1 MKKKMIRDILK
12 NKSQFITI
20 FLMVAIGVMV
30 YSGIEAYMD
39 GMRDTANKFYE
50 DYNLQDIN
58 VLGKGFTEK
67 DLDNI
72 KNIQNVQDAE
82 RKLELVMTDNNDE
95 NKSYLVSI
103 IESNNISKFY
113 VKEGTEFD
121 KNKKGI
127 WLDYFFA
134 KENEI
139 KIGDKISFKYD
150 GYVFNEEVLGIIYVP
165 DHIYDVKDASQLMP
179 NHKTYGII
187 YMSVNELEGFIKD
200 QVKSNLED
208 EMGIT
213 INDKVFN
220 KLMPNFNYL
229 EYVPFNYVIVD
240 VNDKD
245 NRGTV
250 KDTIEKN
257 IDNAIATIDIEN
269 TASYSMYQ
277 GEIDEG
283 AAYVGIFSGL
293 FLFIALLSVITTM
306 TRVVKNQKLQ
316 IGVLKALGFSN
327 LKIIMHYVGYGF
339 WTSLLGTI
347 FGLLLGRYFLGS
359 VFLGIEMSFFEV
371 PNSVIY
377 LNKMTYVVSALIII
391 VVSIITFLTCYKE
404 LMKRPAEALRMEI
417 PKVKNGSLNLTTK
430 GIFKNLSFASK
441 WNIRDILRNKFRTVT
456 GIIGIV
462 GCSTLIICALGMLN
476 SMNYFIKMQFDEL
489 YNFDYKLT
497 LKEDISNEAVN
508 KLIKDYGDNSSE
520 TLMIEI
526 KNGDNK
532 DANTLFIDNA
542 NNYIRFIDDKYNFI
556 KLDNDDGVY
565 VTYKFKDKYGLNIG
579 DKVTWH
585 IYGDK
590 NYYESKIVGFYR
602 DPQVQGMSA
611 SKKYLESLGI
621 DYKPD
626 SIYTNDDLSN
636 VKTIS
641 NVDVIQNIDELKDS
655 IGNMLSMM
663 KQMIVIII
671 VFAVILGVIIIY
683 NMSILSFSEKE
694 YQFATLKVLG
704 FNDKKIKKI
713 FCKQNSII
721 CIISIIIG
729 LPTGYNLTSYLF
741 KACLDDN
748 YDFGVHI
755 EWWTYVLAIIGT
767 YLVSYLVSKFLARRV
782 NSIDMVSSLKSNE

>member
-1 MKKKMIRDILK
+1 MKKKMFRDIFK

-67 DLDNI
+67 DLINI
-72 KNIQNVQDAE
+72 KNIENVQDAE
-82 RKLELVMTDNNDE
+82 RKLELIMTDNEDE
-95 NKSYLVSI
+95 NKSYLVSV

-113 VKEGTEFD
+113 VKDGIEFD
-121 KNKKGI
+121 KNKRGI
-127 WLDYFFA
+127 WIDYFFA
-134 KENEI
+134 KENNI
-139 KIGDKISFKYD
+139 KIGDKISFKYNE
-150 GYVFNEEVLGIIYVP
+150 YVFNEEVLGIIYIP

-187 YMSVNELEGFIKD
+187 YISINELEEFITKE
-200 QVKSNLED
+200 VKSNLEK
-208 EMGIT
+208 EIGVT
-213 INDKVFN
+213 INDKMFN

-229 EYVPFNYVIVD
+229 EYVPFNYVMVDINNIDNNGIV
-240 VNDKD
+240 KEE
-245 NRGTV
+245 
-250 KDTIEKN
+250 IEKN
-257 IDNAIATIDIEN
+257 IDKAIATIDIEN
-269 TASYSMYQ
+269 TTSYSMYQ

-327 LKIIMHYVGYGF
+327 LKITMHYVGYGL
-339 WTSLLGTI
+339 WTSLYGTI

-359 VFLGIEMSFFEV
+359 VFLNIEMSFFEV

-377 LNKMTYVVSALIII
+377 LNKMTYIVSALIIVVISI
-391 VVSIITFLTCYKE
+391 VTFLTCFKE
-404 LMKRPAEALRMEI
+404 LRKRPADALRVEI

-430 GIFKNLSFASK
+430 GVFKKLSFASK

-456 GIIGIV
+456 GIIGII

-476 SMNYFIKMQFDEL
+476 SMDYFIKLQFDDL
-489 YNFDYKLT
+489 YNFNYKLT
-497 LKEDISNEAVN
+497 LKEDISSEDIN
-508 KLIKDYGDNSSE
+508 KIIKDYGDNSSE

-526 KNGDNK
+526 KDGDNK

-542 NNYIRFIDDKYNFI
+542 NEYVRFIDDKYNFI
-556 KLDNDDGVY
+556 KLDKDDGVY
-565 VTYKFKDKYGLNIG
+565 VTYKFRDKYNLNIG

-590 NYYESKIVGFYR
+590 KYYESKVVGFYR

-611 SKKYLESLGI
+611 SKKYLESIGI
-621 DYKPD
+621 SYKPD
-626 SIYTNDDLSN
+626 SIYTNKDLSN
-636 VKTIS
+636 IKTIS
-641 NVDVIQNIDELKDS
+641 NVDVIQNIDELKEA
-655 IGNMLSMM
+655 IGSMLSMM

-671 VFAVILGVIIIY
+671 LFAIVLGIIIIY

-704 FNDKKIKKI
+704 FSDKKIKKI

-741 KACLDDN
+741 KACLDEN

-755 EWWTYVLAIIGT
+755 EWWTYIASIIGT
-767 YLVSYLVSKFLARRV
+767 YLVSYLISKFLARKIS
-782 NSIDMVSSLKSNE
+782 SIDMVSSLTANE

>member
-72 KNIQNVQDAE
+72 KSIQNVKDAE
-82 RKLELVMTDNNDE
+82 RKLEFVMTDNADE
-95 NKSYLVSI
+95 NKSYLVSV

-121 KNKKGI
+121 KDKKGI

-213 INDKVFN
+213 INDKMFN

-229 EYVPFNYVIVD
+229 EYVPFNYVMVD

-245 NRGTV
+245 NRGIV

-257 IDNAIATIDIEN
+257 IDNAIATVDIEN

-430 GIFKNLSFASK
+430 GIFKNLSFTSK

-476 SMNYFIKMQFDEL
+476 SMNYFIKLQFDEL

-497 LKEDISNEAVN
+497 LKEDISSDAVN
-508 KLIKDYGDNSSE
+508 KIIKDYGDNSSE
-520 TLMIEI
+520 TLMIEV
-526 KNGDNK
+526 KNDDNK

-542 NNYIRFIDDKYNFI
+542 NNYVRFIDDKYNFI

-579 DKVTWH
+579 DKVSWH

-611 SKKYLESLGI
+611 SKGYLERIGI

-641 NVDVIQNIDELKDS
+641 NVDVIQNIDELKEA

-663 KQMIVIII
+663 KKMIVIII

-704 FNDKKIKKI
+704 FSDKKIKKI

-729 LPTGYNLTSYLF
+729 LPAGYNLTSYLF
-741 KACLDDN
+741 KACLDEN

-755 EWWTYVLAIIGT
+755 EWWTYVVAIIGT
-767 YLVSYLVSKFLARRV
+767 YLVSYLVSKFLAKRV

>member
-58 VLGKGFTEK
+58 VLGKGFTEE

-72 KNIQNVQDAE
+72 KITQNVNDAE
-82 RKLELVMTDNNDE
+82 RKLELVMTDNDDE
-95 NKSYLVSI
+95 NKSYLISV

-113 VKEGTEFD
+113 VKEGNEFD

-139 KIGDKISFKYD
+139 KIGDKVSFKYD

-213 INDKVFN
+213 INDKAFN
-220 KLMPNFNYL
+220 RLMPNFNYL

-245 NRGTV
+245 NRGMV

-257 IDNAIATIDIEN
+257 IDNAIATVDIEN

-339 WTSLLGTI
+339 WTSLFGTI
-347 FGLLLGRYFLGS
+347 FGLILGRYFLGS
-359 VFLGIEMSFFEV
+359 IFLGIEMSFFEV

-377 LNKMTYVVSALIII
+377 LNKMTYVVAALIII

-404 LMKRPAEALRMEI
+404 LMKRSAEALRMEI

-462 GCSTLIICALGMLN
+462 ECSTLIICALGMLN
-476 SMNYFIKMQFDEL
+476 SMNYFIKLQFDEL
-489 YNFDYKLT
+489 YNFNYKLT
-497 LKEDISNEAVN
+497 LKENISNDAVN
-508 KLIKDYGDNSSE
+508 KLIKNYGDNSSE

-556 KLDNDDGVY
+556 KLNNDDGVY

-579 DKVTWH
+579 DKVSWH

-611 SKKYLESLGI
+611 SKKYLI
-621 DYKPD
+621 
-626 SIYTNDDLSN
+626 N
-636 VKTIS
+636 TI
-641 NVDVIQNIDELKDS
+641 
-655 IGNMLSMM
+655 
-663 KQMIVIII
+663 
-671 VFAVILGVIIIY
+671 
-683 NMSILSFSEKE
+683 
-694 YQFATLKVLG
+694 
-704 FNDKKIKKI
+704 
-713 FCKQNSII
+713 
-721 CIISIIIG
+721 
-729 LPTGYNLTSYLF
+729 
-741 KACLDDN
+741 
-748 YDFGVHI
+748 
-755 EWWTYVLAIIGT
+755 
-767 YLVSYLVSKFLARRV
+767 
-782 NSIDMVSSLKSNE
+782 

>member
-20 FLMVAIGVMV
+20 LLMVAIGIMV

-72 KNIQNVQDAE
+72 KSTRNVKNAE
-82 RKLELVMTDNNDE
+82 RKLELVMTDNDDE
-95 NKSYLVSI
+95 NKSYLVSV

-113 VKEGTEFD
+113 VKEGNEFD
-121 KNKKGI
+121 KDKRGI

-139 KIGDKISFKYD
+139 KIGDKVSFKYD

-187 YMSVNELEGFIKD
+187 YMSVNELEGFIKK

-213 INDKVFN
+213 INDKIFN

-229 EYVPFNYVIVD
+229 EYIPFNYVMID
-240 VNDKD
+240 VNYKD

-250 KDTIEKN
+250 KDTIENN
-257 IDNAIATIDIEN
+257 IDNAIATVDIEN

-327 LKIIMHYVGYGF
+327 LKIIMHYIGYGF
-339 WTSLLGTI
+339 WISLLGTI

-359 VFLGIEMSFFEV
+359 VFLEIEMSFFEV

-377 LNKMTYVVSALIII
+377 LNKMTYVVCALIII

-476 SMNYFIKMQFDEL
+476 SMNYFIKLQFDEL

-497 LKEDISNEAVN
+497 LKEDISNDSVN

-542 NNYIRFIDDKYNFI
+542 NNYVRFIDDKYNFI
-556 KLDNDDGVY
+556 KLDNDDGIY
-565 VTYKFKDKYGLNIG
+565 VTYKFKDKYGLSIG
-579 DKVTWH
+579 DKISWH

-590 NYYESKIVGFYR
+590 NYYESKIVGFYK

-641 NVDVIQNIDELKDS
+641 NVDVIQNIDELKET
-655 IGNMLSMM
+655 IGKMLSMM
-663 KQMIVIII
+663 KEMIVIII

-704 FNDKKIKKI
+704 FSDKKIKKI
-713 FCKQNSII
+713 FYKQNSII

-741 KACLDDN
+741 KACLDEN

-755 EWWTYVLAIIGT
+755 EWWTYVVATIGT

>member
-72 KNIQNVQDAE
+72 KSIQNVKDAE
-82 RKLELVMTDNNDE
+82 RKLEFVMTDNADE
-95 NKSYLVSI
+95 NKSYLVSV

-121 KNKKGI
+121 KDKKGI

-213 INDKVFN
+213 INDKMFN

-229 EYVPFNYVIVD
+229 EYVPFNYVMVD

-245 NRGTV
+245 NRGIV

-257 IDNAIATIDIEN
+257 IDNAIATVDIEN

-430 GIFKNLSFASK
+430 GIFKNLSFTSK

-476 SMNYFIKMQFDEL
+476 SMNYFIKLQFDEL

-497 LKEDISNEAVN
+497 LKEDISNDAVN

-520 TLMIEI
+520 TLMIEV

-532 DANTLFIDNA
+532 DASTLFIDNA
-542 NNYIRFIDDKYNFI
+542 NNYVRFIDDKYNFI

-611 SKKYLESLGI
+611 SKGYLERIGI

-641 NVDVIQNIDELKDS
+641 NVDVIQNIDELKEA

-663 KQMIVIII
+663 RKMIVIII

-721 CIISIIIG
+721 CIVSIIIG
-729 LPTGYNLTSYLF
+729 LPAGYNLTSYLF
-741 KACLDDN
+741 KACLDEN

-755 EWWTYVLAIIGT
+755 EWWTYVVAIIGT